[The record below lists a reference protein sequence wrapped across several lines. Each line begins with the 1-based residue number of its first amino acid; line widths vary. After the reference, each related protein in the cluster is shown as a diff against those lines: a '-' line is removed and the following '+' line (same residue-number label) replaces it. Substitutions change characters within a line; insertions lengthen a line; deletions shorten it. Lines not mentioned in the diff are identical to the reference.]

1 MPVTIRSLV
10 NSRPL
15 VVPLTTGTALR
26 LSPGQSSG
34 ELPDVEVQDNPKI
47 EKLTGLGLIEVTGA
61 GETAESE
68 PEPEPEPAAAAKP
81 RRQTKR

>member
-10 NSRPL
+10 HSRPL

-34 ELPDVEVQDNPKI
+34 ELPDIEVQDNPKI
-47 EKLTGLGLIEVTGA
+47 DKLSGLGLIEVAVTGEA
-61 GETAESE
+61 AE
-68 PEPEPEPAAAAKP
+68 AKP
-81 RRQTKR
+81 DPDEKPRKQVKG